1 MLENIKLSF
10 KGIRSH
16 KMRSALT
23 MLGIVIGI
31 ASIIIIVSLISG
43 TSEQLKTA
51 MIDSGDS
58 TITIALYNKENPWTP
73 MDPSFNTLPDGVV
86 SPDSDTIQEIKSL
99 DDVENATA
107 VYSSEYNIKVS
118 HNGIEN
124 SSCVVMGVEKEYF
137 SLKNYV
143 LTSGRYF
150 IDRDYDNRNNV
161 AVISSGVA
169 SSMFT
174 NEDAVGQTIAIGD
187 EIFTVVGVVQNVIDE
202 SEINNIT
209 DYYLKVAMQNNDF
222 VIVPS
227 VSWVNFGGFDLYS
240 NLVVKIKDVDDTVKV
255 GGEAANIL
263 NMNITNNGYE
273 YRSSSMQEDADY
285 LENITQFVSIL
296 LIGIAS
302 ISLLVGGIGVMNI
315 MLVSVT
321 ERTREIGLKKAL
333 GAKKR
338 VILGQ
343 FLTESVVLTGLGGVL
358 GVLIG
363 IGISYLVSLVLSMPA
378 SISIPAVA
386 IAVGFSMGV
395 GIIFGIM
402 PSIKAANL
410 NPIDALRYE

>member
-209 DYYLKVAMQNNDF
+209 DYYLKVSMKNNDF

>member
-31 ASIIIIVSLISG
+31 ASIIIIVSLITG

-209 DYYLKVAMQNNDF
+209 DYYLKVAMKNNDF

>member
-150 IDRDYDNRNNV
+150 IYRDYDNRNNV

-209 DYYLKVAMQNNDF
+209 DYYLKVAMKNNDF

>member
-209 DYYLKVAMQNNDF
+209 DYYLKVAMKNNDF